1 MMPFFIPLS
10 TDSIKEVL
18 KEAKE
23 KNTKKNNN
31 MKVKDIFFSET
42 FPLSNGHYQK
52 IGATVEIE
60 GDDDPKKALYT
71 AKQLI
76 TNFFYE
82 SNKAAEKKEQ
92 EISADA
98 KISLSEQISTVTD
111 LKVLDTYKML
121 VRNDPDANKA
131 YREKLIEL
139 SNGSTS

>member
-1 MMPFFIPLS
+1 
-10 TDSIKEVL
+10 
-18 KEAKE
+18 
-23 KNTKKNNN
+23 

-92 EISADA
+92 
-98 KISLSEQISTVTD
+98 TVDDVKRDLKTD
-111 LKVLDTYKML
+111 IQSCTTLKVLESYRMI
-121 VRNDPDANKA
+121 VRNNPEMQEIYNQQK
-131 YREKLIEL
+131 EKL
-139 SNGSTS
+139 TK